1 MNITKIISAVRKAR
15 KVRDLNNFHRI
26 PRSGIDVK
34 NEEFNGVLLLLKSMF
49 KQFKTEKC
57 HIEISFYGEI
67 FITLNESGHRFE
79 LSIANRPNI
88 KNSKELLK
96 KLERNKF
103 IKLDI
108 DYSKNSLT
116 ISIRTIRKRS
126 EWKHFQAPENNND
139 WSILAETILKEVKT
153 RVRYYNND
161 DYSHFSINH
170 SNKEDKIAA
179 IHLGSALLGQSSMLY
194 HVSKSLRKMV
204 YIESLS
210 ITKNCIAI
218 KKSDTWKES
227 NHCFGKKEDA
237 FFDKY
242 LSEYVAG
249 ND

>member
-1 MNITKIISAVRKAR
+1 LNIQNLISAIRKAK
-15 KVRDLNNFHRI
+15 KVRSLNNFHRI

-34 NEEFNGVLLLLKSMF
+34 NEEFNGVLLGLKDML
-49 KQFKTEKC
+49 KQFKTENC
-57 HIEISFYGEI
+57 DIDISFYGEI
-67 FITLNESGHRFE
+67 FITINESGHRFE

-96 KLERNKF
+96 RLETNKF
-103 IKLDI
+103 IKLDN
-108 DYSKNSLT
+108 DYFNNSLT

-126 EWKHFQAPENNND
+126 EWKHFQAPENNYD
-139 WSILAETILKEVKT
+139 WSILAETILKEVKA

-161 DYSHFSINH
+161 DYSHFSIND
-170 SNKEDKIAA
+170 SSKEDKIAA
-179 IHLGSALLGQSSMLY
+179 IHLGAALLGQSSMLY

-210 ITKNCIAI
+210 ITKNCIVI

-237 FFDKY
+237 VFDKY
-242 LSEYVAG
+242 LSEYAAG